1 MKTCDLEIF
10 AFDNAASRIIPAFP
24 TNGLPRK
31 SSNLPGAS
39 PTNMIF
45 ADEEPSPGT
54 AFFLVLQS

>member
-10 AFDNAASRIIPAFP
+10 AFDRAASRIIPALP
-24 TNGLPRK
+24 TNGLPCI

-45 ADEEPSPGT
+45 ADGDPSPGT
-54 AFFLVLQS
+54 AFFLV